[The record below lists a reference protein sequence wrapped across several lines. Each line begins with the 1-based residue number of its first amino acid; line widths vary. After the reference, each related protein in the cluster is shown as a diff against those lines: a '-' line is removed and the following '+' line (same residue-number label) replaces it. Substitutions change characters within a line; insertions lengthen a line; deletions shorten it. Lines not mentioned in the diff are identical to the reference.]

1 MTERPKSLS
10 KRVLI
15 ISYYW
20 PPSAGSGVQ
29 RWLKLSK
36 YLPEN
41 GWQPVI
47 YTPENPD
54 FDLKDESLLKDIAPE
69 VEIVKRKI
77 FEPYQIARL
86 LTGKKKLNTGLVS
99 KKKNQ
104 GFLSKKLNWIR
115 GNVFIPDP
123 RAIWV
128 KPSVRYLKNYL
139 KNNPVDAIIT
149 TGPPHSMHLIG
160 LGLKKHLNLPWIV
173 DIRDPF
179 SKLDFLDTFN
189 ISPRAR
195 KRYQK
200 LESMVL
206 NSCDKV
212 VATSYSMPE
221 MLVPFDHS
229 KFQTITNGY
238 DADDFNA
245 KSFAKSESG
254 ELVIYHAGLLNEL
267 RNPIKL
273 FIALE
278 QFNQQSKRKTKLHL
292 CGTIDVNIQAD
303 LKDRKGI
310 SVQIEGYKTHDE
322 VLDDY
327 QKADLLLL
335 LINQSDNS
343 KVNIPGK
350 LFEYLATGK
359 NIVGIGRENDDAIM
373 ILKELGFSTFSYD
386 QDVSSEELMKVFE
399 FQPRSQDV
407 TSYSRRSTAKELA
420 NYLHELIA

>member
-1 MTERPKSLS
+1 MERPKTLS

-54 FDLKDESLLKDIAPE
+54 FDLKDESLLKDISPE
-69 VEIVKRKI
+69 VEVVKRKI

-104 GFLSKKLNWIR
+104 GFLSRKLNWIR
-115 GNVFIPDP
+115 GNIFIPDP

-128 KPSVRYLKNYL
+128 KPSVRYLRNYL
-139 KNNPVDAIIT
+139 KKNPVDAIIT

-195 KRYQK
+195 KRYQR

-212 VATSYSMPE
+212 IATSYSMPE

-238 DADDFNA
+238 DTGDFKDKN
-245 KSFAKSESG
+245 FIKSESN

-267 RNPIKL
+267 RHPVGL
-273 FIALE
+273 FASLE
-278 QFNQQSKRKTKLHL
+278 QYNKEADKKVKLHL
-292 CGTIDVNIQAD
+292 CGTIDANIQSV
-303 LKDRKGI
+303 LKSKSGI
-310 SVQIEGYKTHDE
+310 SALIEGYKSHDE
-322 VLDDY
+322 VLNDY
-327 QKADLLLL
+327 QNADLLLL

-359 NIVGIGRENDDAIM
+359 NIVGIGKEDDDAIL
-373 ILKELGFSTFSYD
+373 ILKELGFSTFRYD
-386 QDVSSEELMKVFE
+386 QDISSEELKQVFN
-399 FQPRSQDV
+399 FQMRSQDV
-407 TSYSRRSTAKELA
+407 SAYSRRSTAKELSEC
-420 NYLHELIA
+420 LDVVIQ